1 MFRLK
6 REKKGLSSLGNSL
19 QQHALSFLVVGKRR
33 RWRLRSAC
41 MMAPLRVNT
50 GIDVSVRSLI
60 YGYPARVGAALSLQ
74 AGIVRLV
81 LCIYNIGWYCR
92 GMRHVFPGISM
103 WNVMYFLRISSPRVK
118 RKLIWRTGEVVPLG
132 RVGRE
137 THCEFLR
144 FKPFSLLH
152 LRLES
157 ALRQWLKPDKTSDCS
172 SNKKNQTLL
181 FFAHRNH
188 LLA

>member
-1 MFRLK
+1 
-6 REKKGLSSLGNSL
+6 
-19 QQHALSFLVVGKRR
+19 
-33 RWRLRSAC
+33 
-41 MMAPLRVNT
+41 MMILLRVNT
-50 GIDVSVRSLI
+50 EIGLLVRILI

-81 LCIYNIGWYCR
+81 LCIYNMGWYCQ

-103 WNVMYFLRISSPRVK
+103 WNVMYFLRISSPRMK
-118 RKLIWRTGEVVPLG
+118 RKLIWRTGEVVPLAH
-132 RVGRE
+132 VGRE
-137 THCEFLR
+137 THREFLR

-157 ALRQWLKPDKTSDCS
+157 ALWQQLKANKTSDSS
-172 SNKKNQTLL
+172 SNKKLL
-181 FFAHRNH
+181 LFAHRNH